1 MSATSLTIPKA
12 RKTAASIVRLLGE
25 TEPPSPAAVRL
36 AITAILE
43 LSYLVREL
51 RREAIEAKYA
61 EPSA

>member
-12 RKTAASIVRLLGE
+12 RKTAASIVRLLGSDE
-25 TEPPSPAAVRL
+25 VPDPAAVRL

-43 LSYLVREL
+43 LSYLVKEL
-51 RREAIEAKYA
+51 RWEAIEAKYA